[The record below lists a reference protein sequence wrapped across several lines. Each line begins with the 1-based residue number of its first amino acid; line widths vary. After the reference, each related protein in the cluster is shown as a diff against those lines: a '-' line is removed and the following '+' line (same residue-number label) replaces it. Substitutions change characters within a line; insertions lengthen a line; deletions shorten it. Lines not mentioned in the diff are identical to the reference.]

1 MFHLFNDKSIL
12 LSKMRCTDYYLLFQ
26 EKTEITPI
34 QPWTR
39 GPSQKP
45 ITLGSCPSITLISR
59 VYGKICLK
67 IYHSYL
73 LTTNWDNFPL
83 KYDIVYLFS
92 KKKKSYKKTN
102 HLVGNL
108 SNHRETSNH
117 KVTGE
122 QKVESLECQACS
134 QAGWKGWMK
143 RLPVIEAIISLV

>member
-12 LSKMRCTDYYLLFQ
+12 LSKMWCTDYYLLFQ

-45 ITLGSCPSITLISR
+45 LTRGSCPNITLISR

-67 IYHSYL
+67 IYRGYL

-92 KKKKSYKKTN
+92 KKKSYKKTN
-102 HLVGNL
+102 HLAGNF
-108 SNHRETSNH
+108 SNHRET
-117 KVTGE
+117 GE
-122 QKVESLECQACS
+122 HMMESLECQACS
-134 QAGWKGWMK
+134 QVGWKGWMK
-143 RLPVIEAIISLV
+143 ICQWSKQSSP